1 MRTPAGPR
9 STAVVTAVT
18 GLLTLAMPGASDQVP
33 AEYQEL
39 VARYARGERAL
50 AIAGV
55 ARFSDSE
62 LRRIAQTVEA
72 AALAAERSKAAE
84 RVKDRDQGKET
95 TEPPLALRAAVM
107 LHLDLDEAQRPP
119 AGGTE
124 QPRRCPGKQAEI
136 AARYASVLAWH
147 EETRSFARR
156 FFLALA
162 NSCQWDACFL
172 EAQRWAR
179 EGLKLFPRD
188 AELLLSAGSTIEESA
203 TTWAG
208 GSVVENPA
216 LAPRFREAARAAAL
230 ERAAQFRQAQ
240 YRFEEALASDDGLT
254 LARVRRGRVLWRL
267 GEREAAQ
274 ATLEKAIE
282 RAADP
287 PLPYLAHL
295 FLGRVHEDSGRLD
308 QAIEH
313 YRLALGLDPGAQAA
327 AVALSHAL
335 RRTGKTE
342 EARDVLRRALGYAG
356 QRGHRDPYWDYLVG
370 NALHF
375 REQLGALRQE
385 SLQ

>member
-1 MRTPAGPR
+1 MSTPAGRRPIVVV
-9 STAVVTAVT
+9 AVGT
-18 GLLTLAMPGASDQVP
+18 GLLALASPAMPAGVN
-33 AEYQEL
+33 AEYREL

-62 LRRIAQTVEA
+62 LGRIAQTVEA

-84 RVKDRDQGKET
+84 
-95 TEPPLALRAAVM
+95 PPLPLRAAVM

-156 FFLALA
+156 FFVALA
-162 NSCQWDACFL
+162 NSCQWDACLL

-188 AELLLSAGSTIEESA
+188 AELLLSVGSTIEESA

-240 YRFEEALASDDGLT
+240 YCFEEALASDDGLT

-267 GEREAAQ
+267 GDREAAQ

-287 PLPYLAHL
+287 PLSYLAHL

-313 YRLALGLDPGAQAA
+313 YRLSLGLDPGAQAA

-335 RRTGKTE
+335 RRTGETE
-342 EARDVLRRALGYAG
+342 EAREVLRRALGHAG
-356 QRGHRDPYWDYLVG
+356 QRAHRDPYWDYLVG

-375 REQLGALRQE
+375 REQLAALRQE

>member
-1 MRTPAGPR
+1 MSTPAGRRPIVVV
-9 STAVVTAVT
+9 AVGA
-18 GLLTLAMPGASDQVP
+18 GLLAIASPAVP
-33 AEYQEL
+33 AGVNAEYREL

-55 ARFSDSE
+55 AGFSDSE
-62 LRRIAQTVEA
+62 LGRIAQTVEA
-72 AALAAERSKAAE
+72 AALAAER
-84 RVKDRDQGKET
+84 VKDREQGKET
-95 TEPPLALRAAVM
+95 TEPPLPLRAAVM
-107 LHLDLDEAQRPP
+107 LHLDLDAAQRPP

-156 FFLALA
+156 FYVALA
-162 NSCQWDACFL
+162 NSCQWDACLL

-188 AELLLSAGSTIEESA
+188 AELLLSVGSAIEESA
-203 TTWAG
+203 TTWAS

-216 LAPRFREAARAAAL
+216 LAPRFHEAARAAAL

-267 GEREAAQ
+267 GDGEAAQ

-287 PLPYLAHL
+287 PLSYLAHL

-313 YRLALGLDPGAQAA
+313 YRLSLGLEPGAQAA

-335 RRTGKTE
+335 RRTGETG
-342 EARDVLRRALGYAG
+342 EAREVLRRALGHAG
-356 QRGHRDPYWDYLVG
+356 QRAHRDPYWDYLVG
-370 NALHF
+370 NALDF
-375 REQLGALRQE
+375 REQLAALRQE